1 MGEAITRD
9 IIATQVEDFI
19 KKLEDTVSTI
29 EDKQFRSSVNDIV
42 TSLRKFEEQ
51 ITKEFW
57 KKPQEIFQE
66 FKPYWSI
73 EKRKVFTRIVCD
85 LKLPHRTM
93 DKVEYANYRNQI
105 EDEVNAHFR
114 RDKHMKECYLVF
126 VHHHKNNIC
135 KDADNFE
142 EKPLSDMIAKL
153 FIIGGD
159 GNENVQRMSL
169 TQKDD
174 YDFTEIFLVPR
185 TNFIEFWSEFY
196 PQNTW

>member
-1 MGEAITRD
+1 M
-9 IIATQVEDFI
+9 
-19 KKLEDTVSTI
+19 KC
-29 EDKQFRSSVNDIV
+29 
-42 TSLRKFEEQ
+42 
-51 ITKEFW
+51 
-57 KKPQEIFQE
+57 
-66 FKPYWSI
+66 
-73 EKRKVFTRIVCD
+73 FTD
-85 LKLPHRTM
+85 L
-93 DKVEYANYRNQI
+93 QI
-105 EDEVNAHFR
+105 EYSRAVKIYIDTNIFEQEELTAENLQ
-114 RDKHMKECYLVF
+114 DTLD
-126 VHHHKNNIC
+126 HKNNVC

-159 GNENVQRMSL
+159 GHENVQRMSL